1 MTFPSFTRFTVSAA
15 LAIFA
20 GLAGFS
26 ASPAVAVT
34 CTTPVLTALIDPAA
48 SGRLSPR
55 IILTAVNL
63 SLPAQG
69 RFEWGDGQHGVARM
83 SDGTGGLDV
92 DTTIQPTY
100 GAPGTYNLSL
110 AVTDACGVITT
121 LPYRVTVPMILPT
134 PASVTCPGLVD
145 TMGYCVIALGT
156 EATFG
161 VSGGPADTAWQWS
174 DDSARN
180 GRVTETGVRL
190 RSDTGLL
197 RLQASNVTQTGWLV
211 TPILDVVAVAPPRPR
226 ITAFLDVGAV
236 TADRPFDVGFAL
248 PSGSMDGTPSI
259 YVDELLVADAITATI
274 SLARGSHTVAYVVTY
289 PDGGVIQRQTLVLA
303 NADGMPFLIAASAA
317 VVLLALALLTFAL
330 HRQRSGGPSAV
341 ARDTAGVGPIHAEP
355 RGIHS

>member
-1 MTFPSFTRFTVSAA
+1 
-15 LAIFA
+15 
-20 GLAGFS
+20 
-26 ASPAVAVT
+26 
-34 CTTPVLTALIDPAA
+34 
-48 SGRLSPR
+48 
-55 IILTAVNL
+55 
-63 SLPAQG
+63 
-69 RFEWGDGQHGVARM
+69 M

-145 TMGYCVIALGT
+145 AMGYCVIALGT

-174 DDSARN
+174 DDSPRN
-180 GRVTETGVRL
+180 GRGTETNVRL

-197 RLQASNVTQTGWLV
+197 RLQASNVTRTGWLV

-226 ITAFLDVGAV
+226 ITAFLDVRAV
-236 TADRPFDVGFAL
+236 TADRPFEVGFAL
-248 PSGSMDGTPSI
+248 PPGPMDGTPSI
-259 YVDELLVADAITATI
+259 YVDEMLVADAITATI
-274 SLARGSHTVAYVVTY
+274 SLAPGSHTVAYVVTY
-289 PDGGVIQRQTLVLA
+289 SDGGVIQRQTLVLA
-303 NADGMPFLIAASAA
+303 NADGKPFLIAASAA
-317 VVLLALALLTFAL
+317 VVLLALALLTFGL
-330 HRQRSGGPSAV
+330 DRRRSGGPAAV
-341 ARDTAGVGPIHAEP
+341 ARDAAGVGPIHAEP

>member
-1 MTFPSFTRFTVSAA
+1 MTFPSCARFAVSAS
-15 LAIFA
+15 LAVSA

-26 ASPAVAVT
+26 ASPAVAAT
-34 CTTPVLTALIDPAA
+34 CTTPVLSARIDPAA
-48 SGRLSPR
+48 SERLSPR

-63 SLPAQG
+63 ALPAQG
-69 RFEWGDGQHGVARM
+69 RFEWGDGQFGVARM

-92 DTTIQPTY
+92 DTTIQPKY
-100 GAPGTYNLSL
+100 GAPGTYDLSL

-145 TMGYCVIALGT
+145 TTGYCVIALGT
-156 EATFG
+156 EVTFG

-174 DDSARN
+174 DESWRN
-180 GRVTETGVRL
+180 GRGTETNVRL
-190 RSDTGLL
+190 RRDTGLL
-197 RLQASNVTQTGWLV
+197 RLQATNVTPTGWLV

-236 TADRPFDVGFAL
+236 TADRPFEVSFAL
-248 PSGSMDGTPSI
+248 PSGSTGGTPSI

-274 SLARGSHTVAYVVTY
+274 SLAPGSHTVTYVVTY

-303 NADGMPFLIAASAA
+303 NAVGMPFLIAVSAA
-317 VVLLALALLTFAL
+317 VLLLALALLTFAL
-330 HRQRSGGPSAV
+330 HRQRSGGPAAV
-341 ARDTAGVGPIHAEP
+341 ARDTAGVGPSHTEP